1 MPLPGNNVN
10 NGTMLSATPSMPG
23 GSNVVPEVQ
32 SVPAPDEIDVA
43 GLIKTIAIVILSLV
57 AATFIGLFI
66 WMSINY
72 SEARADVDGQIAV
85 AVNAAVDE
93 NTMELEAE
101 FLERE
106 KEPYRDFAG
115 PADYGELSFKYP
127 KTWSVYVAKDA
138 SRGGDFEAYF
148 NPIEVNEVSNN
159 TINALRLKIV
169 DEPFDNVA
177 QTYQRF
183 VEREENKLSVQSV
196 TVAGVAA
203 NRYTGTIPNTEL
215 SGIIV
220 IFKIRDKT
228 AVFQTDSMN
237 FENDF
242 EKLLK
247 TIQFNA

>member
-183 VEREENKLSVQSV
+183 EEREENKLSVQSV